1 MDELVIEEKKYLS
14 SKKAAKLT
22 GYAKDYV
29 GQLCRE
35 GKVEARLVGRNWYV
49 LEDSIM
55 DHRFGSISDVKE
67 DNQPIAPI
75 PTAEAGTDSKNGL
88 EYKWSSPV
96 YTTESY
102 SSLPTEVAPTHEE
115 SSERAPLEENISNS
129 PQVLNDMQSAWQE
142 WFDKQ
147 KEAEKMLPD
156 ASEMMLPEGEEVAHT
171 EKTEINLNLNLIGQ
185 SSIPVEPEEAKEEYF
200 EESTEEIQIP
210 IRHVP
215 ERSEKYTPIE
225 EREEFVP
232 ISRRREESV
241 YKPEH
246 ESATYST
253 TPSKVAKKA
262 PGATKVGK
270 GTFLLK
276 VTILSIAAIFMAVTY
291 LAFSSKDIAEGGEAN
306 TIVNYLT
313 GVSTI
318 ESHK

>member
-1 MDELVIEEKKYLS
+1 MDELVIEDKKYLS

-49 LEDSIM
+49 LENSIM
-55 DHRFGSISDVKE
+55 DHRFGSVSDVKE
-67 DNQPIAPI
+67 GDQLIAPI
-75 PTAEAGTDSKNGL
+75 PTAETGIDSRNSL

-102 SSLPTEVAPTHEE
+102 SFLPTEVAPPHEVP
-115 SSERAPLEENISNS
+115 SERVPLEENIDTS

-156 ASEMMLPEGEEVAHT
+156 ASEMMLPEGEEAAHI
-171 EKTEINLNLNLIGQ
+171 EKVEENLNIIRHN
-185 SSIPVEPEEAKEEYF
+185 SISAEAEEPRSEYF

-210 IRHVP
+210 IRHV
-215 ERSEKYTPIE
+215 SDKTKKYSQIE

-241 YKPEH
+241 YRPQY
-246 ESATYST
+246 ESL
-253 TPSKVAKKA
+253 PHSKASLKTLQKA
-262 PGATKVGK
+262 PGATKKAK
-270 GTFLLK
+270 GAYLLK
-276 VTILSIAAIFMAVTY
+276 ITILSIAAVFMAVTY
-291 LAFSSKDIAEGGEAN
+291 LAFSSKDSAEGGEGN
-306 TIVNYLT
+306 VIVNYLT

-318 ESHK
+318 NSHK